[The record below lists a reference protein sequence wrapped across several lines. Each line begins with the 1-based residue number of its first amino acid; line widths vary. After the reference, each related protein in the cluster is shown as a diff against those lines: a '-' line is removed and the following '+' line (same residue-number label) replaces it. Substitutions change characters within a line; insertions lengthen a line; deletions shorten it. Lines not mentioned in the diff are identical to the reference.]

1 MKIQKSIELLIISF
15 MCLSINCS
23 GNEFYDI
30 KIEEGVTVVTN
41 HLLDVSKSVDINLTF
56 VNQIGGDNEDDPNY
70 LLFRPADV
78 IIDKDDNVL
87 ILDAGNQRIQKYDSE
102 LKYIET
108 IGRAGQGPLEFTD
121 PAAFDITKDGKIYI
135 ADYRSGKVHII
146 EPDMTYSSF
155 PFAQP
160 LTFIKTL
167 SNGDLLM
174 DEQPMPQKIQSGEK
188 QPVVA
193 IRDQDGTL
201 ISGIGTRESH
211 PDMNMNYFIN
221 FTKVIID
228 ENDNI
233 YISFLMQNKIEK
245 YSRDGTLL
253 IKFFQPFDFST
264 EIVESTIPV
273 ITNNIGID
281 HNNRIWIGTATSE
294 YRLETGKPSREK
306 PPELFYQFNIYSDE
320 GVLIGH
326 RNVDKDFTNFIVKND
341 NLFLIDRESM
351 SFYKYKIVG

>member
-1 MKIQKSIELLIISF
+1 MKIQKNIELLIISF

-78 IIDKDDNVL
+78 IVDNDDNVL

-108 IGRAGQGPLEFTD
+108 IGRAGQGPLEFTA
-121 PAAFDITKDGKIYI
+121 PAGFDITDDGKIFV
-135 ADYRSGKVHII
+135 ADFPSGKVHII
-146 EPDMTYSSF
+146 DPDMTYSSF
-155 PFAQP
+155 PWSKP

-167 SNGDLLM
+167 SNGNLLM
-174 DEQPMPQKIQSGEK
+174 GEQPMPEKILSGED
-188 QPVVA
+188 QPQVV
-193 IRDQDGTL
+193 IRTQEGTFV
-201 ISGIGTRESH
+201 SGIGKRERHS
-211 PDMNMNYFIN
+211 DMNTNYFVN

-228 ENDNI
+228 KDDNI
-233 YISFLMQNKIEK
+233 YICYQWQNKIEK
-245 YSRDGTLL
+245 YSQDGTLL
-253 IKFFQPFDFST
+253 MKFYQSFDFST
-264 EIVESTIPV
+264 EIVEPLIPL

-281 HNNRIWIGTATSE
+281 SKNRVWIGTATSE
-294 YRLETGKPSREK
+294 YRLDPGKRSTTK
-306 PPELFYQFNIYSDE
+306 IPELFYQFNIYSEE
-320 GVLIGH
+320 GILIGN
-326 RNVDKDFTNFIVKND
+326 RTIDIDFTNFIVKED
-341 NLFLIDRESM
+341 NLFLIDMESM
-351 SFYKYKIVG
+351 SVYKYKIVG